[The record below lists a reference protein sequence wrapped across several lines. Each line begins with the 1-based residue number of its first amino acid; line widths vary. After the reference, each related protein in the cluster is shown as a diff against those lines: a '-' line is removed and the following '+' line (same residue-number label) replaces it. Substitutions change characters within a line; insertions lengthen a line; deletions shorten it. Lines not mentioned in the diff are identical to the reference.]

1 MTLIPLVLGSL
12 SWGTGESR
20 LGYRGEQAGDRPA
33 RERSWHRKVNDRTK
47 IDSPE
52 EDSDRDRISAGK
64 DYYNILQSQPSD
76 RSQG

>member
-33 RERSWHRKVNDRTK
+33 REKELAQES
-47 IDSPE
+47 
-52 EDSDRDRISAGK
+52 
-64 DYYNILQSQPSD
+64 
-76 RSQG
+76 